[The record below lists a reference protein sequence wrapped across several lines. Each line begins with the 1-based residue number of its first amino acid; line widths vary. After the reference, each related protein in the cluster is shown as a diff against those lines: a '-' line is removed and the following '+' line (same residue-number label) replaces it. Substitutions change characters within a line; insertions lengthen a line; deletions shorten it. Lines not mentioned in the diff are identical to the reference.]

1 MSTPDTLELATSL
14 HTWKSYQ
21 VTNLSATR
29 EVTRYSKRR
38 RDELV
43 IKWTNAHR
51 HHFITGSGAVV
62 MTANVFLSSRSLWKQ
77 HERQLLRVFLQFCC
91 RLMPGLSHRPS
102 LVGRVTLLCGGSLH
116 RSADCLSDF
125 TSVLYQTTIWKSTT
139 LLLLLLMW
147 FYMLLGFF
155 YFQYIQDV
163 PFKMRYSPCG
173 KRNNYPDKL
182 IDGIRI
188 K

>member
-1 MSTPDTLELATSL
+1 M
-14 HTWKSYQ
+14 
-21 VTNLSATR
+21 TNLSATR
-29 EVTRYSKRR
+29 EVTHYSKRR

-51 HHFITGSGAVV
+51 HHFITGSGAVA
-62 MTANVFLSSRSLWKQ
+62 MTANAFLSSRSLWKQ

-91 RLMPGLSHRPS
+91 RLMPGLSQRPS

-125 TSVLYQTTIWKSTT
+125 TSVLYQTAIWKSTA
-139 LLLLLLMW
+139 LLLLIDFFW
-147 FYMLLGFF
+147 GDFTCCCCFF
-155 YFQYIQDV
+155 YFHYIQDV

-182 IDGIRI
+182 IDGIKI

>member
-1 MSTPDTLELATSL
+1 M
-14 HTWKSYQ
+14 
-21 VTNLSATR
+21 TNLSATR

-91 RLMPGLSHRPS
+91 RLRPGLSHRPS

-139 LLLLLLMW
+139 LLLLIDFFWCDFTCCWFFLFSVYTRRSIQNEIFSMW
-147 FYMLLGFF
+147 E
-155 YFQYIQDV
+155 
-163 PFKMRYSPCG
+163 KE
-173 KRNNYPDKL
+173 
-182 IDGIRI
+182 
-188 K
+188 